1 MARSTGQI
9 GKAVEGDQAV
19 GSAAVWHLT
28 IPKHGMGHVFD
39 GIGDGQPGIRV
50 STMAF
55 LPELVG
61 GCRGG
66 TGFRLILKLQHF
78 ASAWFEEWK
87 PRFFPARP
95 WNSHVC
101 LSEAPHFWLPDF

>member
-39 GIGDGQPGIRV
+39 GIGDGQLGIWV
-50 STMAF
+50 STNGFFCPNSWAAAMMA
-55 LPELVG
+55 L
-61 GCRGG
+61 
-66 TGFRLILKLQHF
+66 
-78 ASAWFEEWK
+78 AS
-87 PRFFPARP
+87 
-95 WNSHVC
+95 V
-101 LSEAPHFWLPDF
+101 